1 MKKLSA
7 YARFLLFLY
16 VFSFTATAAFSE
28 TALVKFNGVASTEVS
43 ISANTSRIKATV
55 PPGATTGPIS
65 IETADGVFLSSTDFE
80 VTIDTPAPYN
90 LVAKPGVGSVEL
102 IWDAPASPY
111 ITGYEVYRGT
121 KSGSYPDK
129 IGTPTSPSFTDQ
141 DKGLKIG
148 ETYYYAVKTTFLFS
162 GKSQASDYSSDA
174 SAVFGAIV
182 LSIQDTRGAAGSE
195 VIVPVNIENAD
206 KLQLKTADIGI
217 VYDPLVLTPIR
228 VESSILTE
236 KLTWGS
242 DFTKSG
248 EARISLD
255 QVSSKALI
263 GEGNF
268 FNVIFDVN
276 ANAAEDGKEYPLTFA
291 ADSKMTNQKGQPIPM
306 TFSLMKSL
314 ARKSQAATDI
324 ASSQGAF
331 VVSAKHSRGDLSG
344 DGKVNSLDTA
354 KAFQFANGKQE
365 PDSIQ
370 LSAGDI
376 SGDGKV
382 DTNDAGLIY
391 YFTVNGDWPSLDNTD
406 VKKSAR
412 NIQLTSTK
420 GSAGKDM
427 SLRLKMNNLN
437 DLNSGEFKIAYDP
450 KKLALK
456 TIKPSSFAKD
466 LFKLD
471 ANTKTKGF
479 AVISLAYKKEG
490 RAAISAQN
498 KELAEVVFRAM
509 KPGTHPVKIASV
521 NLYDRFGRDFAR
533 SDLGIDIKSS
543 DAKINVKGG
552 AKGKLKTTKPLSLD
566 ILSFSPAKGKAGT
579 SVGIQVKVQEIDP
592 LAGDWAFYYYGSPD
606 AGDTWDNLFNF
617 SSENGKLTGYDTES
631 ETDLTVAKNPSAEY
645 DYEISYE
652 DKEMGSIFYYKIKL
666 DETQKAG
673 TGVWQWYDTIDQ
685 VLLEENELLGFKLE

>member
-1 MKKLSA
+1 MKKPLPC
-7 YARFLLFLY
+7 ARFLFSLSLFFL
-16 VFSFTATAAFSE
+16 TAGAAFSE
-28 TALVKFNGVASTEVS
+28 TALVKFNGVTSTEVS
-43 ISANTSRIKATV
+43 ISANTSHIKAAV

-65 IETADGVFLSSTDFE
+65 IETSDGVFLSSTDFE

-90 LVAKPGVGSVEL
+90 LAAKPGVGSVEL
-102 IWDAPASPY
+102 VWEAPASPY

-129 IGTPTSPSFTDQ
+129 IGTAASPSFTDQ
-141 DKGLKIG
+141 DKGLKTG

-162 GKSQASDYSSDA
+162 GKSQTSDYSSDA

-182 LSIQDTRGAAGSE
+182 LYIQTTRGAAGSE

-217 VYDPLVLTPIR
+217 VYDSSVLTPIR

-236 KLTWGS
+236 KLTWGA
-242 DFTKSG
+242 DFSKSG

-255 QVSSKALI
+255 QGSSKALI
-263 GEGNF
+263 GEGTF
-268 FNVIFDVN
+268 FNVIFNVD
-276 ANAAEDGKEYPLTFA
+276 ANAAEDGKEYPLSFA
-291 ADSKMTNQKGQPIPM
+291 ADSKMANQKGQPIPM
-306 TFSLMKSL
+306 TFSLLKSL

-344 DGKVNSLDTA
+344 DGQVNSVDAA

-391 YFTVNGDWPSLDNTD
+391 YFTVNGGWPSLDNTD

-412 NIQLTSTK
+412 NIQLTSSK
-420 GSAGKDM
+420 GSANKDI

-456 TIKPSSFAKD
+456 TIKPSAFAKD

-498 KELAEVVFRAM
+498 KELAEVVFRAAE
-509 KPGTHPVKIASV
+509 PGTHPVKIASV

-552 AKGKLKTTKPLSLD
+552 AKGKLKTVQPLSLD
-566 ILSFSPAKGKAGT
+566 ILSFSPTKGKAGT
-579 SVGIQVKVQEIDP
+579 SVDIQVKVQEIDP
-592 LAGDWAFYYYGSPD
+592 LVGDWAFYYYGSPD
-606 AGDTWDNLFNF
+606 AGDEWDSLIQF
-617 SSENGKLTGYDTES
+617 SSENGQLAGYDVAS
-631 ETDLTVAKNPSAEY
+631 ETALTVAKNPSAEY
-645 DYEISYE
+645 DYEIRYE
-652 DKEMGSIFYYKIKL
+652 DKEMGAVFYYKLKL

-673 TGVWQWYDTIDQ
+673 TGVWQWYDAADQ
-685 VLLEENELLGFKLE
+685 SVLYEFELIGVKLD